1 MKNLRFVAAWLSAI
15 LFFFL
20 RWSFRIRWHDDPR
33 ASLRQEGCPYA
44 YAILH
49 CHQISAIIGAEAGTC
64 AMVSR
69 SDDGEFL
76 VPTLLI
82 NGILP
87 IRGSTRTKEKAK
99 GGGVALK
106 NLVESVRGGSPAY
119 LAVDGPRGPH
129 NYVNR
134 GIAKL
139 SSVTGAVVL
148 IAVLIPRRRWII
160 TRAWDRLQIPK
171 PFTLIEMFFGPP
183 LRLHEGEDLGVFRLR
198 IENAIA
204 ALEEQHDPVEA
215 AAGKIAASSQR
226 TRLTAREKGEK
237 STE

>member
-1 MKNLRFVAAWLSAI
+1 MKNLRFVASWLVEN

-20 RWSFRIRWHDDPR
+20 RWSFRVRWHDDPR

-49 CHQISAIIGAEAGTC
+49 CHQISAIIGAETGTC

-76 VPTLLI
+76 VPTLRI

-87 IRGSTRTKEKAK
+87 IRGSTRTKEKSK
-99 GGGVALK
+99 GGGLALK

-119 LAVDGPRGPH
+119 LAVDGPRGPR

-160 TRAWDRLQIPK
+160 SKAWDRLQIPK
-171 PFTLIEMFFGPP
+171 PFTSIEMFFGPP
-183 LRLHEGEDLGVFRLR
+183 LRLEEEEDLSAFRLR
-198 IENAIA
+198 IENEIA

-215 AAGKIAASSQR
+215 AAGRIAASTQR
-226 TRLTAREKGEK
+226 IRLADREKGKKLPE
-237 STE
+237 